1 MMEVKN
7 YTGCY
12 GYDGADGQDGP
23 DGLLARDGVKR
34 PLESPGNRKQ
44 RRADAS
50 KARKLAAEIRRQER
64 SLIVYA
70 ARKDARHVQ

>member
-1 MMEVKN
+1 MEVKN

-12 GYDGADGQDGP
+12 GQDGIDGADGSIGP
-23 DGLLARDGVKR
+23 PGDAVKR

-64 SLIVYA
+64 SLVLYA
-70 ARKDARHVQ
+70 ARKDASNV

>member
-1 MMEVKN
+1 MEVKN

-12 GYDGADGQDGP
+12 DQDGVDGP
-23 DGLLARDGVKR
+23 DGPTGEEAKR
-34 PLESPGNRKQ
+34 PLAIPGNRKQ

-64 SLIVYA
+64 ALIAYA
-70 ARKDARHVQ
+70 ARKDARNVS